1 MSMRVLCATVLAA
14 ALLTAGSAGSQVVDL
29 STITCK
35 DFFEGPKERA
45 SYILTWLNAYY
56 RDDESPPVIDFDKM
70 KADGEKLSAYCQK
83 NPSVGIITAA
93 DKVLDK

>member
-1 MSMRVLCATVLAA
+1 MRILCATVFAATLSLAGPA
-14 ALLTAGSAGSQVVDL
+14 RSEVVDL

-35 DFFEGPKERA
+35 GFFEGPKERV

-70 KADGEKLSAYCQK
+70 KADGEKLGAYCQK
-83 NPSVGIITAA
+83 SPSVGIITAA
-93 DKVLDK
+93 DRIFDK

>member
-1 MSMRVLCATVLAA
+1 MSMRILCATVLAA
-14 ALLTAGSAGSQVVDL
+14 ALLAAGPADSQVVDL

-35 DFFEGPKERA
+35 DLFEGPKERV

-56 RDDESPPVIDFDKM
+56 RNDESPPVIDFDKM
-70 KADGEKLSAYCQK
+70 KADSEKLGAYCQK
-83 NPSVGIITAA
+83 NPTVGIITAA